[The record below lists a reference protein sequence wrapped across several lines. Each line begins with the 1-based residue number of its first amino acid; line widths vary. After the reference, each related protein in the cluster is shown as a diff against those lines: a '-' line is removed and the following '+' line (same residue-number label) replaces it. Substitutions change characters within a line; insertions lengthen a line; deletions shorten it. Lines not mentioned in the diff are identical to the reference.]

1 MAFIDFFGTLVDFN
15 YFIIT
20 VAIIVILGIVTGYSL
35 LRGGGTPT
43 TLTVV
48 KEFDSS
54 GYARVFPVKEEKDG
68 HVKWMV
74 GAQERDARH
83 SHPIYPEGQNLR
95 EYWVPK
101 DSDEALNPE
110 QLQKDFKKTRSPSGL
125 LQEGKH
131 WYGELR
137 GKLSASQA
145 LKQYW
150 FTFLMVGGFGLVAGI
165 LLDIFFLRGV
175 KIG

>member
-1 MAFIDFFGTLVDFN
+1 
-15 YFIIT
+15 
-20 VAIIVILGIVTGYSL
+20 
-35 LRGGGTPT
+35 
-43 TLTVV
+43 LTVV

-74 GAQERDARH
+74 DKNERDAKH
-83 SHPIYPEGQNLR
+83 SHPIYPEGQHLR

-110 QLQKDFKKTRSPSGL
+110 ALQKEYKKTRSPSGL

-137 GKLSASQA
+137 GKLSSTQA

-150 FTFLMVGGFGLVAGI
+150 FTFLMVGGFGVLMGI
-165 LLDIFFLRGV
+165 VLDIFFLRGV
-175 KIG
+175 RIG